1 MSAEKK
7 GGFTAVGL
15 SSLLTIFAVLCMV
28 VFTLLTLSTV
38 LAARSLSDSA
48 ADSALDYYRAELE
61 AEATLARLRSGE
73 IPENTRQTG
82 GVFCYDIPIS
92 DTQTLA
98 VEVMV
103 EGSSYTILRW
113 QAVSSA
119 QWTADESL
127 PVWDGQSEEE

>member
-1 MSAEKK
+1 MRAENK

-15 SSLLTIFAVLCMV
+15 SSVLTIFAVLCLV

-48 ADSALDYYRAELE
+48 ADYTLGYYNAELE
-61 AEATLARLRSGE
+61 AETTLAQLRSGTM
-73 IPENTRQTG
+73 PEGVRQAG
-82 GVFCYDIPIS
+82 GVFCYDCPIS

-98 VEVMV
+98 VEVAV

-113 QAVSSA
+113 QAVSTA